1 MVSLEDKKEAK
12 SLGNAEEFEPVG
24 DELNQYFEELDVGSD
39 LSDIEEFDDVLE
51 KGPIEFI
58 RSSNSSDDY
67 KNSHNNDHHNTVES
81 KQTSANIKAATATEL
96 DTNKSKKSPGKDA
109 GQKDNRKKKMWGY
122 ILLGAI
128 LSALPVLLFLK
139 LYARFPDSFYYWF
152 PWNKYSPSSKPHHIF
167 FVELYNTYGVYLFL
181 ILQFCVTFAISLFFG
196 YGSDSRNLLLYVLIV
211 LASSVVIFIVNTIVY
226 LITGI
231 LCGILPLFILIY
243 GLGAITATGGSV
255 LYIFGSIVGG
265 IAEIRISN

>member
-1 MVSLEDKKEAK
+1 MVSLEDKKETK

-96 DTNKSKKSPGKDA
+96 DTNKSKKTSRPKE
-109 GQKDNRKKKMWGY
+109 Y
-122 ILLGAI
+122 SLF
-128 LSALPVLLFLK
+128 SLFLM
-139 LYARFPDSFYYWF
+139 
-152 PWNKYSPSSKPHHIF
+152 
-167 FVELYNTYGVYLFL
+167 LFRYTVSNSE
-181 ILQFCVTFAISLFFG
+181 I
-196 YGSDSRNLLLYVLIV
+196 NLK
-211 LASSVVIFIVNTIVY
+211 
-226 LITGI
+226 
-231 LCGILPLFILIY
+231 
-243 GLGAITATGGSV
+243 
-255 LYIFGSIVGG
+255 
-265 IAEIRISN
+265 

>member
-1 MVSLEDKKEAK
+1 MVSLEDKKETK

-96 DTNKSKKSPGKDA
+96 
-109 GQKDNRKKKMWGY
+109 
-122 ILLGAI
+122 
-128 LSALPVLLFLK
+128 
-139 LYARFPDSFYYWF
+139 YARFPDSFYYWF

-196 YGSDSRNLLLYVLIV
+196 YGSDSRNLLLYILIV
-211 LASSVVIFIVNTIVY
+211 LASSVVVFIVNTIVY

-255 LYIFGSIVGG
+255 IYIFGSIVGG